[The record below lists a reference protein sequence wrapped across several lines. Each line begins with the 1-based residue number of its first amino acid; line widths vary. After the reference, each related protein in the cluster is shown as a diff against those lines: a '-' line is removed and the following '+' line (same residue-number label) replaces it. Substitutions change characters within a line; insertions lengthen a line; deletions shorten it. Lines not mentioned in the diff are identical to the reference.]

1 MSNKIPRDSAAEGAV
16 IGSIILRPE
25 YFGEISKIVSTDD
38 FYSRANREIWN
49 AIRQCVAD
57 GQLDLVTLNAQLNKQ
72 HAEEHGAT
80 IAMVVDMCNT
90 VVYVDI
96 SAVKRYAEIVA
107 DCGDRRRKM
116 SGLSTAMS
124 QLSDLSKD
132 ISAADEFVQNVV
144 LAPSGKSHT
153 KTFGEAFDEYHT
165 DYERRKS
172 LGGALPGILSG
183 FSDLDL
189 MLGGFEGGRMY
200 VLGGR
205 PSMGKTAFALNL
217 AVGMALMQKNVL
229 YFSLEMGTVE
239 LTQRINGIISGVV
252 IRKMQTCRLDDAE
265 SEKIA
270 AAKTKLADR
279 LMINEDS
286 YQTPESILTE
296 CVSQN
301 ITLAAKGEKLDAVII
316 DHLQLLSS
324 SGRFKERRSQI
335 GEASRMCK
343 ISAKQLGCP
352 FIVLSQ
358 LSRAMRDRKDQ
369 TPRLTDLRESGD
381 IEQDADTVMLIHRDE
396 VEDKN
401 SIETK
406 GSAKIIIAKNRSGE
420 TGTLKYDWFPK
431 KNKFAEYTDPNVAVV

>member
-1 MSNKIPRDSAAEGAV
+1 MSNKLPTDAAAENAV
-16 IGSIILRPE
+16 IGAVMIDSDL
-25 YFGEISKIVSTDD
+25 FGEISKIVSTDD
-38 FYSRANREIWN
+38 FYGSANREIWR
-49 AIRQCVAD
+49 AIRQCMAD
-57 GQLDLVTLNAQLNKQ
+57 GQLDLVTLDAQLKADN
-72 HAEEHGAT
+72 AADNGAA
-80 IAMVVDMCNT
+80 IKKVVDYCNNVP
-90 VVYVDI
+90 VVEL
-96 SAVKRYAEIVA
+96 SAVKKYADIVA
-107 DCGDRRRKM
+107 DCGERRRKIK
-116 SGLSTAMS
+116 GLSTAVS
-124 QLSDLSKD
+124 QLADMSKEVNT
-132 ISAADEFVQNVV
+132 ADEFVQNVV
-144 LAPSGKSHT
+144 LAPSVKSHT
-153 KTFGEAFDEYHT
+153 KTFGAAFDEYST

-172 LGGALPGILSG
+172 LGGALPGNLSG

-217 AVGMALMQKNVL
+217 AVGMALRQKNVL

-265 SEKIA
+265 VEKVG
-270 AAKTKLADR
+270 AAKAKLADR
-279 LMINEDS
+279 LMINDDS

-296 CVSQN
+296 CVRQN
-301 ITLAAKGEKLDAVII
+301 IMLSAKGEKVDAVII
-316 DHLQLLSS
+316 DHLQLVSA
-324 SGRFKERRSQI
+324 SGRFKDRRSQI

-381 IEQDADTVMLIHRDE
+381 IEQDADAVMLIHRDE

-401 SIETK
+401 SIVTK
-406 GSAKIIIAKNRSGE
+406 YAAKIIIAKNRSGE

-431 KNKFAEYTDPNVAVV
+431 RNKFAEYTEPNVAVV

>member
-1 MSNKIPRDSAAEGAV
+1 MSNKIPRGSSAENAV
-16 IGSIILRPE
+16 IAAVVIDSDL
-25 YFGEISKIVSTDD
+25 FGEISKIVSTDD
-38 FYSRANREIWN
+38 FYDKTNREIWR
-49 AIRQCVAD
+49 AIRQCMAD
-57 GQLDLVTLNAQLNKQ
+57 GQLDLVTLDAQLKKQ
-72 HAEEHGAT
+72 NSAENGTVIER
-80 IAMVVDMCNT
+80 VVDYCNNVP
-90 VVYVDI
+90 VVEA

-107 DCGDRRRKM
+107 DCGERRRKM
-116 SGLSTAMS
+116 SGLSTAMA
-124 QLSDLSKD
+124 QLADMSKD
-132 ISAADEFVQNVV
+132 INTADEFVQNVV
-144 LAPSGKSHT
+144 LAPSVKSHT
-153 KTFGEAFDEYHT
+153 KTFGAAFDEYHT

-172 LGGALPGILSG
+172 LGGTLPGNLSG

-301 ITLAAKGEKLDAVII
+301 IMLAAKGEKLDAVII
-316 DHLQLLSS
+316 DHLQLLSA
-324 SGRFKERRSQI
+324 SGRFKDRRSQI

-369 TPRLTDLRESGD
+369 TPQLTDLRESGD
-381 IEQDADTVMLIHRDE
+381 IEQDADAVMLIHRDD
-396 VEDKN
+396 VEDKS

-406 GSAKIIIAKNRSGE
+406 GSAKIIIAKNRSGT
-420 TGTLKYDWFPK
+420 TGILKYDWYPK
-431 KNKFAEYTDPNVAVV
+431 QNRFAEYTNPNVEVV

>member
-1 MSNKIPRDSAAEGAV
+1 
-16 IGSIILRPE
+16 
-25 YFGEISKIVSTDD
+25 
-38 FYSRANREIWN
+38 
-49 AIRQCVAD
+49 
-57 GQLDLVTLNAQLNKQ
+57 
-72 HAEEHGAT
+72 
-80 IAMVVDMCNT
+80 
-90 VVYVDI
+90 
-96 SAVKRYAEIVA
+96 
-107 DCGDRRRKM
+107 
-116 SGLSTAMS
+116 
-124 QLSDLSKD
+124 
-132 ISAADEFVQNVV
+132 
-144 LAPSGKSHT
+144 
-153 KTFGEAFDEYHT
+153 
-165 DYERRKS
+165 
-172 LGGALPGILSG
+172 
-183 FSDLDL
+183 
-189 MLGGFEGGRMY
+189 MY

-381 IEQDADTVMLIHRDE
+381 IEQDADAVMLIHRDDI
-396 VEDKN
+396 EDKS

-431 KNKFAEYTDPNVAVV
+431 KNKFAEYTDPNVEVV